1 MSLLRILWGAAE
13 GPGVSVPVPVGGG
26 SVRRG
31 RSVAASGVVAGA
43 IVSVVR
49 GRFAPVSCDS
59 RNLGPS
65 RPETPGERGLPV
77 GTGETRIQPSS
88 RGAGEH
94 PGPLLRAGP
103 SEGSIVARRDHEP
116 LIAATCL
123 PAHRPA
129 TPSKD
134 EGSPNPP
141 PPSKT
146 APSSPAGVFRISR
159 SSYLDPFG
167 ILVLGSSAQALG
179 AEQELSMSAFLGL
192 PVPSGTCAAIH
203 RRSPASTSR
212 MVTTCVS
219 ATTVRTFEGEIS
231 VPPPSR
237 KRVPPRRCPS
247 SNTGEGISR
256 RRLVPIGP
264 TKRFFVSFARP
275 CRPSRADE
283 GPPREGGLRVPPP
296 EAPPSLP
303 ANSNAL

>member
-123 PAHRPA
+123 AR
-129 TPSKD
+129 
-134 EGSPNPP
+134 PP
-141 PPSKT
+141 PRHPIQRRGQPEPS
-146 APSSPAGVFRISR
+146 APLKNRAVFTRR
-159 SSYLDPFG
+159 RVPDL
-167 ILVLGSSAQALG
+167 
-179 AEQELSMSAFLGL
+179 AEQLSGSVRHPRLGIQRTGTR
-192 PVPSGTCAAIH
+192 SGTGAQH
-203 RRSPASTSR
+203 ERLPRTSG
-212 MVTTCVS
+212 
-219 ATTVRTFEGEIS
+219 TVRDLCGD
-231 VPPPSR
+231 PPALP
-237 KRVPPRRCPS
+237 RVHVAYGDHMRVGDHRQDVRR
-247 SNTGEGISR
+247 
-256 RRLVPIGP
+256 
-264 TKRFFVSFARP
+264 
-275 CRPSRADE
+275 
-283 GPPREGGLRVPPP
+283 
-296 EAPPSLP
+296 
-303 ANSNAL
+303 